1 MSKNEGNTAGV
12 SEQEAES
19 DMDVLELHGEP
30 DTSKDS
36 IDTAA
41 ERELDRTMTQDD
53 PFSEPSDTSMLTST
67 MEETAPE
74 LFDSPYG
81 DSDDNKAGSDD
92 GGHKG
97 TNRKGQTQTQPA
109 PKQPPTSNNNNNNQQ
124 QQQPTTSEVSDRRT
138 RQRTKT
144 DYLEL
149 SGQSQ
154 AQRKRTK
161 KKKTTEQQTNLELQQ
176 QIDQLKT
183 ESDQQKQ
190 QIWDLKR
197 DKKQAKDENTNL
209 KAKINELEKQA
220 SALKAQQ
227 KKSQE
232 EIKNLK
238 DTNNRATENQTEQ
251 TTTQNNIITRL
262 EKDIEELQNTI
273 QDLRDT
279 QTENETTINNLRCD
293 LEEATQQ
300 QQQPQEE
307 QDEIRTLKQKLKE
320 AEEMTE
326 LLFHK
331 LDEQTDRDEDTL
343 TIETTTKPKCLL
355 IADSN
360 RREIIPYLDHD
371 LAIWH
376 HENEIF
382 TIEQLEKW
390 TNNEDLPKDYDHI
403 IISQGTNDIRYGKD
417 GYRMAKR
424 MASTINQLE
433 KDLPQTTI
441 SVLDLPPLKNN
452 ENNKEISLYNFTLA
466 REKTTITISKKMRDE
481 DTRDI
486 LRGDGIH
493 LTPRGGEIAARE
505 INKLVANNNNNNNN
519 PKQQTTKVTANIPI
533 PIPETTAESWYI
545 PKKTGS
551 TIIGK
556 CGANIRKLQEK
567 HSVSVHLHDQEKDSD
582 EQRITVKGRQQ
593 NVNNARDEIEQI
605 VYNYG
610 RPQQQQKTKVRKDT
624 ECRYY
629 NQGYCKMGNKCDFAG
644 KYHIEFGEEKSN
656 VMKIGRSKNNP
667 EFTLGDMNLKY
678 TDKYKYLGYI
688 QNNKNN
694 LEDHI
699 KALKGKVENAYQT
712 LLAIAGNKNFNNIE
726 MQTIWELT
734 QSCIEST
741 IAYSNEIWN
750 PGKTEQEKINRIMD
764 NIIKRILMV
773 PQSTPREA
781 LYIETGLLDPEAIR
795 LKNRVLMEHRIT
807 NGNSQRMKK
816 LITNNTTT
824 SKWAEE
830 TKKAKEQLEIDER
843 ETRCL

>member
-1 MSKNEGNTAGV
+1 MDKPHHTGHRPPAGKQREKSQGKKKGKKQPISTKKGACNATRSQISK
-12 SEQEAES
+12 
-19 DMDVLELHGEP
+19 
-30 DTSKDS
+30 
-36 IDTAA
+36 
-41 ERELDRTMTQDD
+41 
-53 PFSEPSDTSMLTST
+53 PFFTICASHSSRPVKN
-67 MEETAPE
+67 AI
-74 LFDSPYG
+74 
-81 DSDDNKAGSDD
+81 
-92 GGHKG
+92 
-97 TNRKGQTQTQPA
+97 NRKNWSENNHQTTTTYYRP
-109 PKQPPTSNNNNNNQQ
+109 QQ
-124 QQQPTTSEVSDRRT
+124 QRR
-138 RQRTKT
+138 KT

-161 KKKTTEQQTNLELQQ
+161 KTNTTEQQTNLELQQ

-190 QIWDLKR
+190 QIRDLKR
-197 DKKQAKDENTNL
+197 DKKQAKDENTKL

-238 DTNNRATENQTEQ
+238 DINNRATDNQTEQ

-273 QDLRDT
+273 QDLSDT
-279 QTENETTINNLRCD
+279 QAENETTINNLRCD
-293 LEEATQQ
+293 LEEATQQQQ

-326 LLFHK
+326 LLVHK

-390 TNNEDLPKDYDHI
+390 TNNEDLPQDYDHI

-452 ENNKEISLYNFTLA
+452 DNNKEISLYNFTLA
-466 REKTTITISKKMRDE
+466 REKTTTTISKKMRDE

-505 INKLVANNNNNNNN
+505 INKLVTNNNNNN

-545 PKKTGS
+545 PRKTGS

-556 CGANIRKLQEK
+556 GGANIRKIQEK

-582 EQRITVKGRQQ
+582 DRRITVKGRQQ
-593 NVNNARDEIEQI
+593 NVNNARDGIEQI
-605 VYNYG
+605 VYNYS

-629 NQGYCKMGNKCDFAG
+629 NQGYCKMGNKCDFAHWTP
-644 KYHIEFGEEKSN
+644 KPKTQQKSN
-656 VMKIGRSKNNP
+656 SPVPSTSRQSRNEKRGQPQRSTATHPRSRSPLGR
-667 EFTLGDMNLKY
+667 Y
-678 TDKYKYLGYI
+678 
-688 QNNKNN
+688 
-694 LEDHI
+694 
-699 KALKGKVENAYQT
+699 
-712 LLAIAGNKNFNNIE
+712 
-726 MQTIWELT
+726 
-734 QSCIEST
+734 
-741 IAYSNEIWN
+741 
-750 PGKTEQEKINRIMD
+750 
-764 NIIKRILMV
+764 
-773 PQSTPREA
+773 
-781 LYIETGLLDPEAIR
+781 
-795 LKNRVLMEHRIT
+795 
-807 NGNSQRMKK
+807 
-816 LITNNTTT
+816 
-824 SKWAEE
+824 
-830 TKKAKEQLEIDER
+830 
-843 ETRCL
+843 

>member
-1 MSKNEGNTAGV
+1 MDKPHHTGHRPPAGKQREKSQGKKKEKKQPISTKNGACNATR
-12 SEQEAES
+12 SQIS
-19 DMDVLELHGEP
+19 
-30 DTSKDS
+30 
-36 IDTAA
+36 
-41 ERELDRTMTQDD
+41 R
-53 PFSEPSDTSMLTST
+53 PFFTICASHSSRPVKN
-67 MEETAPE
+67 AI
-74 LFDSPYG
+74 
-81 DSDDNKAGSDD
+81 
-92 GGHKG
+92 
-97 TNRKGQTQTQPA
+97 NRKNWSENNHQTTTTYYRP
-109 PKQPPTSNNNNNNQQ
+109 QQ
-124 QQQPTTSEVSDRRT
+124 QRR
-138 RQRTKT
+138 KT

-154 AQRKRTK
+154 AQRIRTK
-161 KKKTTEQQTNLELQQ
+161 KTNTTEQQTNLELQQ

-190 QIWDLKR
+190 QIRDLKR
-197 DKKQAKDENTNL
+197 DKKQAKDENTKL

-238 DTNNRATENQTEQ
+238 DINNRATDNQTEQ

-273 QDLRDT
+273 QDLSDT
-279 QTENETTINNLRCD
+279 QAENETTINNFRCD
-293 LEEATQQ
+293 LEEATQ

-326 LLFHK
+326 LLVHK

-390 TNNEDLPKDYDHI
+390 TNNEDLPQDYDHI

-441 SVLDLPPLKNN
+441 SVLDLPLLKNN
-452 ENNKEISLYNFTLA
+452 DNNKEISLYNFTLA
-466 REKTTITISKKMRDE
+466 REKTTTTISKKMRDE

-505 INKLVANNNNNNNN
+505 INKLVTNNNNNNNNNN

-545 PKKTGS
+545 PRKTGS

-556 CGANIRKLQEK
+556 GGANIRKIQEK

-582 EQRITVKGRQQ
+582 DQSITVKGRQQ

-624 ECRYY
+624 ECRY
-629 NQGYCKMGNKCDFAG
+629 NQGYSKMGNKCDFAHW
-644 KYHIEFGEEKSN
+644 KPKPKTQQKSN
-656 VMKIGRSKNNP
+656 SPVPSTSRQSRNEKRGQPQRSTATHPRSRSPLGR
-667 EFTLGDMNLKY
+667 Y
-678 TDKYKYLGYI
+678 
-688 QNNKNN
+688 
-694 LEDHI
+694 
-699 KALKGKVENAYQT
+699 
-712 LLAIAGNKNFNNIE
+712 
-726 MQTIWELT
+726 
-734 QSCIEST
+734 
-741 IAYSNEIWN
+741 
-750 PGKTEQEKINRIMD
+750 
-764 NIIKRILMV
+764 
-773 PQSTPREA
+773 
-781 LYIETGLLDPEAIR
+781 
-795 LKNRVLMEHRIT
+795 
-807 NGNSQRMKK
+807 
-816 LITNNTTT
+816 
-824 SKWAEE
+824 
-830 TKKAKEQLEIDER
+830 
-843 ETRCL
+843 

>member
-161 KKKTTEQQTNLELQQ
+161 KTNTTEQQTNLELQQ

-190 QIWDLKR
+190 QIRDLKR
-197 DKKQAKDENTNL
+197 DKKQAKDDNTKL

-390 TNNEDLPKDYDHI
+390 TNNEDLPQDYDHI

-452 ENNKEISLYNFTLA
+452 DNNKEISLYNFTLA

-556 CGANIRKLQEK
+556 GGANIRKLQEK

-629 NQGYCKMGNKCDFAG
+629 NQGYCKMGNKCDFAHW
-644 KYHIEFGEEKSN
+644 KPKPKTQQKSN
-656 VMKIGRSKNNP
+656 SPVPSTSRQSRNEKRGQPQRSTATHPRSRSPLGR
-667 EFTLGDMNLKY
+667 
-678 TDKYKYLGYI
+678 
-688 QNNKNN
+688 
-694 LEDHI
+694 H
-699 KALKGKVENAYQT
+699 
-712 LLAIAGNKNFNNIE
+712 
-726 MQTIWELT
+726 
-734 QSCIEST
+734 
-741 IAYSNEIWN
+741 
-750 PGKTEQEKINRIMD
+750 
-764 NIIKRILMV
+764 
-773 PQSTPREA
+773 
-781 LYIETGLLDPEAIR
+781 
-795 LKNRVLMEHRIT
+795 
-807 NGNSQRMKK
+807 
-816 LITNNTTT
+816 
-824 SKWAEE
+824 
-830 TKKAKEQLEIDER
+830 
-843 ETRCL
+843 